1 MALVRLNKHNFLY
14 ISVKII
20 EFLSIPI
27 SLDKLLQKTITK
39 TMKLLALFS
48 TITLAH
54 VAMAKH
60 FSAQYNAATIQNFYE
75 YDLLRSS
82 RDLIGWNRQ
91 FNAANQSKWVNPKD
105 HKISIN
111 QQLQFLLK
119 SGKFVSIA
127 EILAALKKL
136 RQHQIREQNAR
147 RARMIKRLGY

>member
-1 MALVRLNKHNFLY
+1 
-14 ISVKII
+14 
-20 EFLSIPI
+20 
-27 SLDKLLQKTITK
+27 
-39 TMKLLALFS
+39 MKLLALFS
-48 TITLAH
+48 TIALAH
-54 VAMAKH
+54 VGMAKH
-60 FSAQYNAATIQNFYE
+60 FSTQYNAASIQNFYK

-119 SGKFVSIA
+119 SGKFESKA
-127 EILAALKKL
+127 EMLAALKKL
-136 RQHQIREQNAR
+136 REHQIREQNAR